1 MNTVQ
6 GWQLSGACTEKK
18 KCVTEFASTRSQ
30 GPLRLVQAH

>member
-6 GWQLSGACTEKK
+6 GWQQSGACTEKK

-30 GPLRLVQAH
+30 GPLRLVQAL